1 MRMPRVLIL
10 GGTGEAQTLA
20 RALQGRAETI
30 SSLAGRTRSPAV
42 PVGAVRVGGFG
53 GVCGLLR
60 YLVANRIDRLV
71 DATHPFAAQMSRHA
85 RLAAAAADVP
95 RLTLGRPMWRREPGD
110 RWVGVSDATEAATV
124 LRAMEGPVLL
134 TVGPGDHAAF
144 AELPHRM
151 VVRRVESGEAP
162 PFRDHAV
169 EVARGPFDL
178 AGERRLF
185 DRHGI
190 RVLVTKASGG
200 RATEAKMVVARE
212 RGLAVVMIRRPPPEP
227 GPCVTEIRDAVEWVL
242 GDAPSSVGTV
252 PS

>member
-1 MRMPRVLIL
+1 M
-10 GGTGEAQTLA
+10 
-20 RALQGRAETI
+20 
-30 SSLAGRTRSPAV
+30 

-85 RLAAAAADVP
+85 RLAAEAADVP

-110 RWVGVSDATEAATV
+110 RWVGVWDATGAATV

-134 TVGPGDHAAF
+134 TVGPGEYAAF
-144 AELPHRM
+144 SELPHRM

-162 PFRDHAV
+162 PFRDCAV

-200 RATEAKMVVARE
+200 EATEAKITAARE
-212 RGLAVVMIRRPPPEP
+212 RGLPVVMIRRPRPEP
-227 GPCVTEIRDAVEWVL
+227 GPRVTEIRDAVDWVL
-242 GDAPSSVGTV
+242 GGAPSSVGSG

>member
-1 MRMPRVLIL
+1 MP
-10 GGTGEAQTLA
+10 A
-20 RALQGRAETI
+20 
-30 SSLAGRTRSPAV
+30 
-42 PVGAVRVGGFG
+42 GAVRMGGFG
-53 GVCGLLR
+53 GVSGLLR

-85 RLAAAAADVP
+85 RLAADAADVP

-110 RWVGVSDATEAATV
+110 RWVDVSDAPEAAAL
-124 LRAMEGPVLL
+124 LRGMEGPVFL
-134 TVGPGDHAAF
+134 TVGPGEYAAF

-169 EVARGPFDL
+169 EVARGPFDM

-200 RATEAKMVVARE
+200 RATEAKIAVARE
-212 RGLAVVMIRRPPPEP
+212 RGLPVVMIRRPRPEP
-227 GPCVTEIRDAVEWVL
+227 GPCVTDIQDAVEWVL
-242 GDAPSSVGTV
+242 GCALGTC
-252 PS
+252 